1 MKGKYDLWLVFGLG
15 RGITNSNVT
24 TSQLRGIYH
33 SVQHHQAFLSSFSSY
48 AKMELKFLSPKNCSE
63 DYDLEYI
70 SVLKTLGFG
79 ALNCYM
85 SQESIFKLFIMIII
99 IIIAL
104 DS

>member
-15 RGITNSNVT
+15 RGIMNSNVT
-24 TSQLRGIYH
+24 PSQLRDIYH

-48 AKMELKFLSPKNCSE
+48 AKMELKFLSQTNCYE
-63 DYDLEYI
+63 DYDLEYR
-70 SVLKTLGFG
+70 SVLKTLGLG

-85 SQESIFKLFIMIII
+85 SQQSIFKLFIMMIII
-99 IIIAL
+99 IVL